1 MAPTPIVD
9 AMKSISKWSN
19 LTKKNSERMTSNKGI
34 DWHWMEAPHF
44 GGVFEQM
51 IRSVKGA
58 VNAILGNADVNN
70 KELQIIF
77 TGMERL
83 MNSRPPTPLNSDPN
97 D

>member
-1 MAPTPIVD
+1 
-9 AMKSISKWSN
+9 
-19 LTKKNSERMTSNKGI
+19 MTSNKGI

-70 KELQIIF
+70 KE
-77 TGMERL
+77 
-83 MNSRPPTPLNSDPN
+83 
-97 D
+97 

>member
-1 MAPTPIVD
+1 
-9 AMKSISKWSN
+9 
-19 LTKKNSERMTSNKGI
+19 MTSNKGI

-70 KELQIIF
+70 KEWSLLAWGGWWIPDHQHH
-77 TGMERL
+77 
-83 MNSRPPTPLNSDPN
+83 
-97 D
+97 